1 MALRQSSSNSR
12 RSLWPASDGAG
23 GIGVGSLAVSHMH
36 ASLILHGPGDVW
48 SASSQSGR
56 DRFVARRACIDS
68 IEKNNVDII
77 EQRAIRHA
85 TVHSIPHGVSDEAGA
100 DPAIRQRQLL
110 HRLQEPHHIR
120 LPLDEC
126 ANIFSTLH
134 PVGSHPVHK
143 KKGDMVQQ
151 SQSSHVAQENIRD
164 MGRPPRPQHV
174 APETILRQRDSAA
187 RLSGSDGPSHST
199 CSVWSF
205 SASPVSA

>member
-56 DRFVARRACIDS
+56 DRFVARGACIDS

-143 KKGDMVQQ
+143 KRGTWFNRANPHMSPKRTSVTWAGHRVRNMSRQKQ
-151 SQSSHVAQENIRD
+151 S
-164 MGRPPRPQHV
+164 
-174 APETILRQRDSAA
+174 
-187 RLSGSDGPSHST
+187 
-199 CSVWSF
+199 C
-205 SASPVSA
+205 VSATALRD